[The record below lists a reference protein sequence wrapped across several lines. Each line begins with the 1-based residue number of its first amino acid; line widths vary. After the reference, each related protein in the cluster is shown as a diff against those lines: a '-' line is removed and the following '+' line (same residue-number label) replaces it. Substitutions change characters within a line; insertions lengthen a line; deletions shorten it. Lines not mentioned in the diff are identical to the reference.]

1 MCARGGG
8 AAGPHAPLR
17 VDRER
22 RTAAASRSAADARL
36 ERLTAR
42 ERQILTLLAA
52 GHQNREIAAQLGIS
66 TRTVEVHKAR
76 ILEKLECRSLAEL
89 IRVELAAG

>member
-1 MCARGGG
+1 MRPGLTSGRFG
-8 AAGPHAPLR
+8 VKGL
-17 VDRER
+17 
-22 RTAAASRSAADARL
+22 RSARSGPRYCGDCASSIAVR
-36 ERLTAR
+36 AR

-66 TRTVEVHKAR
+66 TRSVEVHKAR

-89 IRVELAAG
+89 IRVELAAD